1 MSTLQTTTSTGKS
14 SLSPNPGDTYFETDT
29 KNIIVYDGSN
39 WRGYQYDQAAI
50 PAISNSYN
58 LSFDGTGDIVNVGNI
73 SSLLSTTTNSVSI
86 WFKLDSS
93 TATDPY
99 HLFGLD
105 NGSASTR
112 GIMILKTYDS
122 GNAKHNIDFSVYD
135 DDSGSSYLYQSI
147 RCEITP
153 DTTWHNLV
161 ATHYID
167 PANASNNRLKV
178 YYDGQEL
185 TPYSSPSNGT
195 LNALAKPALNYSIG
209 ARNTTSPARVLVG
222 DIDEVAFWNV
232 ELDSD
237 NAIQLYNS
245 FGGEKPFDLSSD
257 SGDYNQSANLQGW
270 WRFEEGSGSTASD
283 ETGNSDGTISAA
295 QFVSNTL

>member
-1 MSTLQTTTSTGKS
+1 MSTFSTCTSINRPA
-14 SLSPNPGDTYFETDT
+14 SPTDGDVLFETDT
-29 KNIIVYDGSN
+29 KNVIVWDGSA

-50 PAISNSYN
+50 SAISNSYN
-58 LSFDGTGDIVNVGNI
+58 LSFDGVGDIVNVGDI

-86 WFKLDSS
+86 WFKLGSA
-93 TATDPY
+93 TAQDAY

-105 NGSASTR
+105 DGSASTR
-112 GIMILKTYDS
+112 GIMLLKTYDS
-122 GNAKHNIDFSVYD
+122 GNAKHNIDFGVYD
-135 DDSGSSYLYQSI
+135 DDSGPSFLYQSI

-153 DTTWHNLV
+153 DTNWHHIV

-167 PANASNNRLKV
+167 PASASNNRLKI

-185 TPYSSPSNGT
+185 TPYSSPSSGT

-209 ARNTTSPARVLVG
+209 ARDTTGPNRILVG

-245 FGGEKPFDLSSD
+245 LGGEKPFDLLSNA
-257 SGDYNQSANLQGW
+257 GDYNQSSNLKGW
-270 WRFEEGSGSTASD
+270 WRFENNGND
-283 ETGNSDGTISAA
+283 ETANSSAATISGA